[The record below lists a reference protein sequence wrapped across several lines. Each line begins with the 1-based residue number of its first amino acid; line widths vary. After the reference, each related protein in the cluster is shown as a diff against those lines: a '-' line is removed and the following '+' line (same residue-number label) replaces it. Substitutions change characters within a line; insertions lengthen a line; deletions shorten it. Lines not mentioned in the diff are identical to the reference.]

1 MSNKVTKKKTR
12 LEYLYDIY
20 TNDYKRAVTNKLFKQ
35 VKPFAVKNTVTELEH
50 DKIAHYVDPWFNNF
64 LSYQPIPDDGTNQ
77 DIDYYVGKGDNEM
90 DRLFKFFVYCDPSTN
105 KEYVSW
111 FLNLY
116 RKIIKDKIDGAKQ
129 PDNVTTQTDNFYED
143 LMTKVPEAL
152 DVFSFLKLTNVLS
165 VDLRDINRYKTIN
178 EFIDVVR
185 PYMAKDDGDDSVH
198 TLDHKELA
206 CIHNFTHES
215 KNPGKAELVFENNEW
230 VIVITHD
237 KEANVEFGK
246 YTTWCTAGTRYGS
259 MFDSYHGRGEL
270 FVLIKKGH
278 GSKKA
283 IKKDPAVRLQFH
295 FEDGQYMNAED
306 RPISINEFLFTHK
319 DIKHY
324 FRNYIIKRVLPYR
337 QKKNNNRQ
345 TDDIKYLLNLG
356 FGDEIIKILKESK
369 PEVVDFSGHKIE
381 TEYLEKIGE
390 ISSIK
395 KLDLSDCGI
404 DKLPD
409 SIADLKNLKF
419 LKIRNN
425 KGIKVIP
432 DWITNLTKL
441 EYFDCAGCDIHEI
454 GCISENRN
462 INELVLDAN
471 QNLQKLPAGIGNLKK
486 LTRLT
491 ASSCN
496 LKQIDS
502 DILNCTDLFLLDVHM
517 NQKLESIP
525 IELSKLPNIV
535 AICIDD
541 TKVSIQTKK
550 LMEENSN
557 GTVCIIKYGQ

>member
-1 MSNKVTKKKTR
+1 MDQATPKKKTR
-12 LEYLYDIY
+12 LEYLFDIFI
-20 TNDYKRAVTNKLFKQ
+20 NDYKRAVTHKLFKQ
-35 VKPFAVKNTVTELEH
+35 VKPFAVKNTVTELEY

-206 CIHNFTHES
+206 CIHNYTKEN
-215 KNPGKAELVFENNEW
+215 KTDGKAELVFENNEW

-246 YTTWCTAGTRYGS
+246 YTTWCTAGTRYGN

-270 FVLIKKGH
+270 FVLIKKGY

-306 RPISINEFLFTHK
+306 RSININDFLFNNK
-319 DIKHY
+319 DIKKF
-324 FRNYIIKRVLPYR
+324 FRGYIIKRVLPNR
-337 QKKNNNRQ
+337 QQKNTRQ

-381 TEYLEKIGE
+381 SEYLDSIGE
-390 ISSIK
+390 ITSIK
-395 KLDLSDCGI
+395 KLDLSDC
-404 DKLPD
+404 DLDRLPD
-409 SIADLKNLKF
+409 SIANLKNLKSIKF
-419 LKIRNN
+419 RNN
-425 KGIKVIP
+425 KNIKNVP
-432 DWITNLTKL
+432 NWIGKLTNL
-441 EYFDCAGCDIHEI
+441 EYFDCAGCDIKEI
-454 GCISENRN
+454 GDIANNTNLS
-462 INELVLDAN
+462 ELVLDYN
-471 QNLQKLPAGIGNLKK
+471 RKLKKLPNGIGNLKK

-491 ASSCN
+491 ASTCDLRELNDELLECSN
-496 LKQIDS
+496 LYLI
-502 DILNCTDLFLLDVHM
+502 DVHM
-517 NQKLESIP
+517 NENLDNIP
-525 IELSKLPNIV
+525 IGLSKLPNIV

-541 TKVSIQTKK
+541 TKISIQTKK
-550 LMEENSN
+550 IMEDNSN
-557 GTVCIIKYGQ
+557 GNVCIIKYGQ